1 MKILNLFS
9 VKMALFMAIIALFFV
24 WCPITNFDLASY
36 ALGFSFPLSLFL
48 FTLVIVDG
56 KMAICWGLQD
66 DEQITQITIT
76 KKNTKCG

>member
-1 MKILNLFS
+1 MKLLNLFTL
-9 VKMALFMAIIALFFV
+9 KLALLIAIIALFGV

-36 ALGFSFPLSLFL
+36 ALGVSFALSLFL

-66 DEQITQITIT
+66 DEQITQVTIT
-76 KKNTKCG
+76 KKY